1 MSTIGPI
8 SAVRVHA
15 ARFDETTRFYEQVL
29 GLQASVC
36 APDMTLFR
44 TGQCQLILE
53 RIAPRDPRA
62 SRLCGRDTG
71 ISLDV
76 ADCLAACQELQGRG
90 VRLAEPP
97 RVEDWGGIV
106 ARILDPENNVLTL
119 VQHP

>member
-1 MSTIGPI
+1 VSTIGSI
-8 SAVRVHA
+8 SAVRVYA
-15 ARFDETTRFYEQVL
+15 VRFDETTRFYEQVL

-53 RIAPRDPRA
+53 RLAPRDPRVA
-62 SRLCGRDTG
+62 RLCARDTA
-71 ISLDV
+71 ISFDV
-76 ADCLAACQELQGRG
+76 ADCRAACMELQSRG
-90 VRLAEPP
+90 VRVADPP

-106 ARILDPENNVLTL
+106 ARILDPEGNVLTL